1 MPTASTLGLVRAFNL
16 ASAKQVKLSAQ
27 GKLLDGYFAL
37 DERNQALTTKRFLV
51 LKGSDGGR
59 LVPQRIN
66 GAQVSCQNDEL

>member
-16 ASAKQVKLSAQ
+16 ASAKQVKLSARV
-27 GKLLDGYFAL
+27 KLLDVYFAL

-51 LKGSDGGR
+51 FQGDGGR